1 MDKNQKILLV
11 SVGLIGLGL
20 YFFYKQSK
28 QEPVPVEEEK
38 QGSESAGQTTKQDWD
53 KILKKGSMGV
63 EVAVLQRALKQLK
76 DDGDF
81 GALTEARLKK
91 VTGLTQ
97 ITLNQYNTIIKN
109 KSKNTTSTNKSVFT
123 V

>member
-28 QEPVPVEEEK
+28 QEPVTAEDEK
-38 QGSESAGQTTKQDWD
+38 GGESTGQTTKSDYD
-53 KILKKGSMGV
+53 KMLKKGSKGV
-63 EVAVLQRALKQLK
+63 EVGILQRALKQLK
-76 DDGDF
+76 DDEDF
-81 GALTEARLKK
+81 GDLTEARLKQ

-97 ITLNQYNTIIKN
+97 ITLNQYNTIIEN
-109 KSKNTTSTNKSVFT
+109 KAKNTTTTKK
-123 V
+123 

>member
-28 QEPVPVEEEK
+28 QDSVTAEEEK
-38 QGSESAGQTTKQDWD
+38 QGGESQTTKADYD
-53 KILKKGSMGV
+53 KILKKGSKGV
-63 EVAVLQRALKQLK
+63 EVGILQRALKQLK
-76 DDGDF
+76 DDEDF
-81 GALTEARLKK
+81 GALTEARLKN

-97 ITLNQYNTIIKN
+97 ITLNQYNTIIEN
-109 KSKNTTSTNKSVFT
+109 KAKNTAKK
-123 V
+123 